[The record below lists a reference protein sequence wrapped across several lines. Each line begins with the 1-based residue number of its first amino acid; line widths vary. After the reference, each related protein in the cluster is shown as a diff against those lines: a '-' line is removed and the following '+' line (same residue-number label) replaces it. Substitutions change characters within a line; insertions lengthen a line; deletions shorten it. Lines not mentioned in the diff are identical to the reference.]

1 MKDELISAC
10 RDAITKGTGVYLTMK
25 KFPPGFPVGVP
36 ISGSMFRFNPHRVME
51 WVRGQGV

>member
-1 MKDELISAC
+1 MKDKLINAC

-25 KFPPGFPVGVP
+25 KFPAGFPVGVP
-36 ISGSMFRFNPHRVME
+36 ISGSMFRFNPHRVMD